1 MHFLVKLMLS
11 SIAVLVA
18 SYIIPGIHV
27 PDIKTAIVVAAVLA
41 FLNAVVKPIMVILTI
56 PITLLTMGLFL
67 IIINGLLIILADY
80 IVTEF
85 AVDGFIPALLFSLFI
100 AITNSVFES
109 LVKESKRRDDR

>member
-18 SYIIPGIHV
+18 SYIIPGIRV
-27 PDIKTAIVVAAVLA
+27 PDMKTALIVAAVLA

-67 IIINGLLIILADY
+67 IVINGLLILFTAY
-80 IVTEF
+80 IVKDFT
-85 AVDGFIPALLFSLFI
+85 VTGFIPALLFSLFM
-100 AITNSVFES
+100 AFTNSIFES
-109 LVKESKRRDDR
+109 LVKDRHNDRDR

>member
-18 SYIIPGIHV
+18 SYIIPGISV
-27 PDIKTAIVVAAVLA
+27 PDIKTAVVVAAVLA

-67 IIINGLLIILADY
+67 IVINGLLILLADY
-80 IVTEF
+80 IVDEF
-85 AVDGFIPALLFSLFI
+85 NVSGFIPALLFSLFM
-100 AITNSVFES
+100 AIVNAIFES
-109 LVKESKRRDDR
+109 LVKDRRKEDRR